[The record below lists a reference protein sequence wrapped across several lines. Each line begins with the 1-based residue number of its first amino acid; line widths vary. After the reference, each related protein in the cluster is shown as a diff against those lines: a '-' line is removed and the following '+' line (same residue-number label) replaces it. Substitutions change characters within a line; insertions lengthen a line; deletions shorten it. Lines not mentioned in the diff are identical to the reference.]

1 MIYLGLMSGTS
12 LDGLDAVFCTFHP
25 QGTGYGYEIL
35 FGTTVEYDDEIREML
50 QNAPFVSGEQ
60 LIFYDRK
67 YGHHLGKK
75 VNELI
80 ALSGITPDIIASH
93 GHTVFHA
100 PDRKFTFQM
109 GHGAAIAAECNLPVM
124 NDFRS
129 LDVALGGHGAP
140 LVPIGDKLLFP
151 QFDACLNL
159 GGFANVSLERDGK
172 RIAWDIS
179 PVNFIANHLAS
190 LKGKAY
196 DHDGLTGAAG
206 AVQKSLLD
214 KLESLDY
221 YRKKYPKSLGREW
234 VESNMDFL
242 LSGGDGYSI
251 EDTLRTFY
259 EHVALRITNDIN
271 LKSGKV
277 LCTGGGAKNR
287 FLMQCIQ
294 EKAQWE
300 VVIPED
306 ELIDFKEALIF
317 AFLCFLKQT
326 GKPNCLA
333 SVTGASRDSLSGS
346 VLFVS

>member
-25 QGTGYGYEIL
+25 QKNGYDYEIL
-35 FGTTVEYDDEIREML
+35 FGTTLEYDDETRKML

-60 LIFYDRK
+60 LIFHDRK
-67 YGHHLGKK
+67 YGHYLGKK
-75 VNELI
+75 VKELI
-80 ALSGITPDIIASH
+80 ALSGITPDMVASH

-100 PDRKFTFQM
+100 PDKKVSFQM
-109 GHGAAIAAECNLPVM
+109 GHGAAIAAECGLSVM
-124 NDFRS
+124 YDFRS

-159 GGFANVSLERDGK
+159 GGFANVSLERTEQ
-172 RIAWDIS
+172 RIAWDIC
-179 PVNFIANHLAS
+179 PVNFISNHLATF
-190 LKGKAY
+190 KGAHY
-196 DHDGLTGAAG
+196 DRNGLIGAAG
-206 AVQKSLLD
+206 TVQKNLLD
-214 KLESLDY
+214 KLENLDY
-221 YRKKYPKSLGREW
+221 YRKKHPKSLGREW
-234 VESNMDFL
+234 VENNMAFL
-242 LSGGDGYSI
+242 LSDLEYSV

-259 EHVALRITNDIN
+259 EHVALRIVNDIDI
-271 LKSGKV
+271 KSGKV

-287 FLMQCIQ
+287 FLMRCIQ
-294 EKAQWE
+294 EKAPYKME
-300 VVIPED
+300 IPES

-326 GKPNCLA
+326 GQPNCLS

-346 VLFVS
+346 VIG

>member
-12 LDGLDAVFCTFHP
+12 LDGLDAVFCTFRESD
-25 QGTGYGYEIL
+25 YEII
-35 FGTTVEYDDEIREML
+35 FGTTLEYDAETRNML
-50 QNAPFVSGEQ
+50 QRAPFVSGEE
-60 LIFYDRK
+60 LIFYDRQ
-67 YGHHLGKK
+67 YGHYLGRK

-80 ALSGITPDIIASH
+80 AQSGITPDIVASH

-100 PDRKFTFQM
+100 PEKRFSFQM
-109 GHGAAIAAECNLPVM
+109 GHGASIAAECNLPVM
-124 NDFRS
+124 YDFRS

-172 RIAWDIS
+172 RIAWDIC

-190 LKGKAY
+190 LKGSHY
-196 DHDGLTGAAG
+196 DRDGLIGERG
-206 AVQKSLLD
+206 VIQKNLFD

-221 YRKKYPKSLGREW
+221 YQKKYPKSLAREW
-234 VESNMDFL
+234 VEGNMAFL
-242 LSGGDGYSI
+242 LSDLEYSV
-251 EDTLRTFY
+251 EDSLRSFY
-259 EHVALRITNDIN
+259 EHVAQRIVTDIN
-271 LKSGKV
+271 FTSGKV

-287 FLMQCIQ
+287 FLMQCIR
-294 EKAQWE
+294 EKAPWE

-306 ELIDFKEALIF
+306 ELVDFKEALIF
-317 AFLCFLKQT
+317 AFLCFLKQS

-333 SVTGASRDSLSGS
+333 SVTGASRDSLAGS
-346 VLFVS
+346 VV